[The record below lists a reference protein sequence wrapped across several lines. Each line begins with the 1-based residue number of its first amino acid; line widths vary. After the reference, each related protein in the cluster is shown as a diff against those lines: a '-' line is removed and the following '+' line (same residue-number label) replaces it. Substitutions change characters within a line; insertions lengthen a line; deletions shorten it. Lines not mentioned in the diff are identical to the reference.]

1 MNDPATLELLGRPP
15 SGKAVVRM
23 TPKGHPL
30 VDLDTA
36 EPATSSS
43 VTSRRGLLG
52 ALGAAGLAS
61 AAALAISRPVAA
73 AVPVSPT
80 AGDKE
85 LLEAAMRLE
94 LTARDLYE
102 EGLRSGIVGE
112 VAELVTVMSD
122 NHEAYADA
130 IAGAAGFSANGR
142 NDEVFDELQV
152 QFAISNVE
160 DFTRAAWELENALVA
175 THTELMDRYE
185 SDDARTL
192 TASIVVVEARMG
204 VVLAD
209 LGGFSGNLDRLTD
222 PPGDAFDLS
231 GGDV

>member
-52 ALGAAGLAS
+52 AL
-61 AAALAISRPVAA
+61 
-73 AVPVSPT
+73 
-80 AGDKE
+80 
-85 LLEAAMRLE
+85 
-94 LTARDLYE
+94 
-102 EGLRSGIVGE
+102 
-112 VAELVTVMSD
+112 
-122 NHEAYADA
+122 
-130 IAGAAGFSANGR
+130 GAAGFSANGR